1 MSLSK
6 GGTLP
11 TVEERAAG
19 LARQHASGRLLVLP
33 AADLMRQSVQT
44 VSVPVSF
51 GPLWHKR
58 LEELFAAPLRH
69 RR

>member
-19 LARQHASGRLLVLP
+19 LARQHASGRL
-33 AADLMRQSVQT
+33 A
-44 VSVPVSF
+44 
-51 GPLWHKR
+51 
-58 LEELFAAPLRH
+58 ELSAAPLRH